1 MTWEIVLGIIA
12 LFGFITAVVGPGVK
26 ITRTLTILTTT
37 LDNLVKTTAE
47 LEKTV
52 KQNTVDI
59 AILKEDKS

>member
-1 MTWEIVLGIIA
+1 MTWEIVVGIIT
-12 LFGFITAVVGPGVK
+12 LFGFIAAVVAPVVK
-26 ITRTLTILTTT
+26 ITRTLAVLTTT

-59 AILKEDKS
+59 AILKEDK